1 VQRFRSKLVKES
13 STKSLFCQRFFDIQE
28 LRLLTSKFPAFPVEV
43 SKVFKENFFFCA
55 QREKKPG
62 KKPDQA

>member
-1 VQRFRSKLVKES
+1 MQQQRFRSRFAEDS
-13 STKSLFCQRFFDIQE
+13 STKSLVCQGFFNIQE

-55 QREKKPG
+55 QREKKL
-62 KKPDQA
+62 